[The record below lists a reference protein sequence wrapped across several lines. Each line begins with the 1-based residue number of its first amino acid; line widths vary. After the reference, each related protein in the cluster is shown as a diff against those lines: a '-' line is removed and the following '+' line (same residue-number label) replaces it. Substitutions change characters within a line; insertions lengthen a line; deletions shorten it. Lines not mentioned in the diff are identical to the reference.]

1 MWRGFRCRC
10 PKCWKGHLFGKYLKV
25 ADHCEE
31 CGEEFSSS
39 PRRRFSGLSRHHRRG
54 PYHRSRHSGGRERL
68 FAAVLVATLD
78 LATVDAGELA
88 CSPAADEGCNRRP
101 AMADGMHGFEAA
113 KKRRLEQF
121 TITASTASPP
131 ATNTTPSAM
140 TTRC

>member
-10 PKCWKGHLFGKYLKV
+10 PKCGKGHLFGKYLKV

-31 CGEEFSSS
+31 CGEEF
-39 PRRRFSGLSRHHRRG
+39 HHRADDFPAYLVIIVVG
-54 PYHRSRHSGGRERL
+54 HIIVPAILAVESAYSPP
-68 FAAVLVATLD
+68 VLVATLD